1 VGELLKMLPV
11 VEDEQEFNA
20 ILLEILS
27 SDIPPESDRRR
38 ARREMSKPEWYTQM
52 ERAGRMLDV
61 NRLSQLFQKIII
73 PDLGDELVVT
83 MITKWAEDKKP
94 AVVGGLLLAANQS
107 ADEICRSVMQ
117 ILQPRL
123 AYRWLAENHMES
135 LWSPNPL
142 PQPGSEPGRG
152 RRGRWRRN

>member
-1 VGELLKMLPV
+1 VGDLLKMLPV
-11 VEDEQEFNA
+11 VEDEQQFNA

-27 SDIPPESDRRR
+27 SDVPSETDRRR

-83 MITKWAEDKKP
+83 MIAQWAEDKKP

-107 ADEICRSVMQ
+107 ADDTCQLVMQ

-123 AYRWLAENHMES
+123 AYRWLAENRMES
-135 LWSPNPL
+135 LWSPSS

-152 RRGRWRRN
+152 RRSRWRRN